1 MNEYIFTRL
10 AGDEAKSLAGVEP
23 LNCSLF
29 FHCVFSLLIF
39 ELFGASRTAPNG
51 KKKRDRKCE
60 LAAPSKASKG
70 FTRAT
75 NASPVYHKRD
85 YSRAQFRSSQSVAL
99 PRALRLAPSHH
110 YAAMNY
116 RSGILVRRAT
126 PPGGNAQNKRCAA
139 RPGAKL
145 HCSGKKNRRPPLAPV
160 INARGMRLFAHRHPM
175 I

>member
-75 NASPVYHKRD
+75 NARPVYHKRD
-85 YSRAQFRSSQSVAL
+85 YSRAQSRSAQSVS
-99 PRALRLAPSHH
+99 LRLSAAVGTFTSLRYDELEEWYPRVVTRRRGKMLRTKGVPPAQVQSYPAPGS
-110 YAAMNY
+110 
-116 RSGILVRRAT
+116 RAT
-126 PPGGNAQNKRCAA
+126 VLPWIPFSSPKE
-139 RPGAKL
+139 
-145 HCSGKKNRRPPLAPV
+145 SGSLLATIP
-160 INARGMRLFAHRHPM
+160 
-175 I
+175 